1 MLMKR
6 TRIILA
12 ILAVSVAAAYAA
24 EEKPSASP
32 SGSPGAASL
41 ALKDDKD
48 KLSYAIG
55 TDIGRTLLRLEVEF
69 NQGALT
75 QGILD
80 ILNKK
85 KTALSEEELNQTM
98 QGFQQNLAQKQEQE
112 MAKKQQEMKSTAEK
126 NKTDGKKFLDDNG
139 KKQGVTTLPDGLQYK
154 VIKNGTGDKPKDT
167 DTVEVNYKGTFV
179 DGKEFDSSEKN
190 GGPVS
195 FPVNQVIKGW
205 SEALRLMPVGSKWE
219 LYIPSDL
226 AYGDEG
232 EGEDIAPGATLV
244 FEVELLSIKKESSA
258 PQPTT
263 GGSPTAHQ

>member
-1 MLMKR
+1 MLIMKR

-12 ILAVSVAAAYAA
+12 VLAVSTAAAYAA
-24 EEKPSASP
+24 DDKPSPSP
-32 SGSPGAASL
+32 AGSPGAASS

-55 TDIGRTLLRLEVEF
+55 TDIGRTLLRLQVEF

-85 KTALSEEELNQTM
+85 ATALTEEELTQTM

-112 MAKKQQEMKSTAEK
+112 MAKKQADMKTAAEK
-126 NKTDGKKFLDDNG
+126 NKTNGKQFLDDNG

-154 VIKNGTGDKPKDT
+154 VVKNGTGDKPKDT
-167 DTVEVNYKGTFV
+167 DTVEVNYKGTFI

-195 FPVNQVIKGW
+195 FPVNEVIKGW
-205 SEALRLMPVGSKWE
+205 SEALKLMPVGSKWQ
-219 LYIPSDL
+219 LFIPSDL

-232 EGEDIAPGATLV
+232 EGEDIAPGSTLI
-244 FEVELLSIKKESSA
+244 FDVELLNIKKENTA
-258 PQPTT
+258 AQPSV
-263 GGSPTAHQ
+263 SPAK

>member
-1 MLMKR
+1 MLMTR

-12 ILAVSVAAAYAA
+12 VLAISTAAYAA
-24 EEKPSASP
+24 DDKPSPSP
-32 SGSPGAASL
+32 SGSPGAASS

-55 TDIGRTLLRLEVEF
+55 TDIGRTLLRLQVEF
-69 NQGALT
+69 NQNALT

-85 KTALSEEELNQTM
+85 PTALSEEELTQTM

-112 MAKKQQEMKSTAEK
+112 MAKKQEEMKTAADK
-126 NKTDGKKFLDDNG
+126 NKADGKKFLDENG
-139 KKQGVTTLPDGLQYK
+139 KQQGITTMPDGLQYK
-154 VIKNGTGDKPKDT
+154 VVKNGAGEKPKDT
-167 DTVEVNYKGTFV
+167 DTVEVNYKGTFI

-195 FPVNQVIKGW
+195 FPVNEVIKGW
-205 SEALRLMPVGSKWE
+205 SEALRLMPVGSKWQ

-232 EGEDIAPGATLV
+232 EGEDIAPGATLL
-244 FEVELLSIKKESSA
+244 FEVELLSIKKDNSA
-258 PQPTT
+258 AQPHV
-263 GGSPTAHQ
+263 SPPK

>member
-1 MLMKR
+1 MPIMKR

-12 ILAVSVAAAYAA
+12 VLAVSTAAYAA
-24 EEKPSASP
+24 DDKPSPSP
-32 SGSPGAASL
+32 AGSPGAASS

-55 TDIGRTLLRLEVEF
+55 TDIGRTLLRLQVEF

-85 KTALSEEELNQTM
+85 PTALTEEELTQTM

-112 MAKKQQEMKSTAEK
+112 MAKKQ
-126 NKTDGKKFLDDNG
+126 DI
-139 KKQGVTTLPDGLQYK
+139 TTLPDGLQYK
-154 VIKNGTGDKPKDT
+154 VVKNGAGDKPKDT
-167 DTVEVNYKGTFV
+167 DTVEVNYKGTFI

-195 FPVNQVIKGW
+195 FPVNEVIKGW
-205 SEALRLMPVGSKWE
+205 SEALKLMPVGSKWQ
-219 LYIPSDL
+219 LFIPSDL

-232 EGEDIAPGATLV
+232 EGEDIAPGSTLI
-244 FEVELLSIKKESSA
+244 FDVELLNIKKENTA
-258 PQPTT
+258 AQPSV
-263 GGSPTAHQ
+263 SPAK

>member
-12 ILAVSVAAAYAA
+12 VLAVSVAAYAA
-24 EEKPSASP
+24 EDKPSPSP
-32 SGSPGAASL
+32 AGSPGAANS

-55 TDIGRTLLRLEVEF
+55 TDIGRTLLRLQVEF
-69 NQGALT
+69 NQEALT

-85 KTALSEEELNQTM
+85 PTALSEEQLTQTM
-98 QGFQQNLAQKQEQE
+98 QSFQQNLAQKQEQE
-112 MAKKQQEMKSTAEK
+112 MAKKQAELKTAAEK
-126 NKTDGKKFLDDNG
+126 NKADGKKFLDDNG
-139 KKQGVTTLPDGLQYK
+139 KKQGVTTLADGLQYK
-154 VIKNGTGDKPKDT
+154 VVKNGTGDKPKDT
-167 DTVEVNYKGTFV
+167 DTVEVNYKGTFI

-195 FPVNQVIKGW
+195 FPVNEVIKGW
-205 SEALRLMPVGSKWE
+205 SEALKMMPVGSKWQ

-232 EGEDIAPGATLV
+232 EGEDIAPGSTLV
-244 FEVELLSIKKESSA
+244 FEVELLNIKKENSA
-258 PQPTT
+258 AQPHV
-263 GGSPTAHQ
+263 SPAKQ